1 MYPKLRNDVYLTPLG
16 TNGLTVAIDGA
27 AHRIQGRHLFTLLER
42 LTPLLNGQHP
52 LSGIT
57 ARLDRT
63 SAQVVQGLID
73 QLHRIGAVRDD
84 TENRAVPV
92 DPLALQHYPA
102 SLGYLERFTPHARQA
117 LNHVLTRPVRIV
129 GGGSVVRTLAPA
141 LWESGVRHGEV
152 ILPAGDPL
160 RAELLAQLRGAADP
174 ALNWQVTDQAQGT
187 PPALTIVTGTPQE
200 VRAALRSPD
209 LTGGRTLPV
218 VVSADFC
225 TVGPVTDGD
234 LRTLEGLPFTPPGP
248 DTWSAYSVTGARTAI
263 EVFRL
268 LADLPSVVSEQLL
281 RIDNHTLAD
290 TTHDV
295 HGARAAS
302 LVDPFSGA
310 LASLD
315 EEDLPQLP
323 LYLVRARRRCSPDV
337 GVGVGAAPGDARAAA
352 LLGTL
357 AGTLPDRPDRPGR
370 WVRAWG
376 RTETEFRRMAALLNA
391 EQRLAGDGA
400 AFTPVDAPDLLG
412 PEGAHWWKTL
422 TDRYRQPLDAQV
434 GAAGP
439 LVVARLGSPS
449 GHVTAAG
456 FTAQD
461 ALGRALT
468 LRLGQTQGQLDTAP
482 YPPLPGDTGR
492 DGLPGPLHL
501 APAYAHLTAE
511 QVWVGWVG
519 LS

>member
-42 LTPLLNGQHP
+42 LMPFLNGHYP
-52 LSGIT
+52 LSSIT
-57 ARLDRT
+57 GRLDQT

-73 QLHRIGAVRDD
+73 QLHRVGAVRDD
-84 TENRAVPV
+84 TENRTVPV

-117 LNHVLTRPVRIV
+117 LNNVLTRPVRIV

-141 LWESGVRHGEV
+141 LWESGVRYGQV

-160 RAELLAQLRGAADP
+160 RDELLEQLRGAADP
-174 ALNWQVTDQAQGT
+174 ALNWQVTGRAPET
-187 PPALTIVTGTPQE
+187 PPALTVVTGTPQE
-200 VRAALRSPD
+200 VRAALRSPA

-218 VVSADFC
+218 VISADFC
-225 TVGPVTDGD
+225 TVGPMTDGD

-268 LADLPSVVSEQLL
+268 LADLPSVVSEKLL
-281 RIDNHTLAD
+281 RIDNHTLVD

-295 HGARAAS
+295 HGVRAAS
-302 LVDPFSGA
+302 LVDAFSGV
-310 LASLD
+310 LGSLD

-323 LYLVRARRRCSPDV
+323 LYLVRARRRSSPDSGV
-337 GVGVGAAPGDARAAA
+337 GVGVTPGDARAAA
-352 LLGTL
+352 LLGAL
-357 AGTLPDRPDRPGR
+357 AGTLPGRPDRPGR

-376 RTETEFRRMAALLNA
+376 RTETELRRMAALLSA
-391 EQRLAGDGA
+391 EQRLAGDSA
-400 AFTPVDAPDLLG
+400 AFTPVDAADLLD

-434 GAAGP
+434 CTLGAVIA
-439 LVVARLGSPS
+439 ARLDSPAGS
-449 GHVTAAG
+449 VMAAG
-456 FTAQD
+456 FTARD
-461 ALGRALT
+461 ALGRALAR
-468 LRLGQTQGQLDTAP
+468 RLGQMQGQLDAAP
-482 YPPLPGDTGR
+482 YPPLPGDAGR

-511 QVWVGWVG
+511 QIWVGWVG